1 MQGNSANRSK
11 CEDQLFIQICQNL
24 SGSKDHEFN
33 DLFFRRNKDYNF
45 YATQRIQHKLT
56 STWKILCGVSRAPAS
71 LGPRVLKPDKNRNFQ
86 FRTILAG
93 YVPNVL
99 CSYHI
104 CDVICDLLLNRRT
117 ATWNLFVL
125 YNKEL
130 NFVRIKSDGDVN
142 RPLIDHRQEPIKM
155 PYYINKNG
163 LYLSWIGSELH
174 MN

>member
-1 MQGNSANRSK
+1 MPETRFPITDKTLTIVRIRS
-11 CEDQLFIQICQNL
+11 
-24 SGSKDHEFN
+24 
-33 DLFFRRNKDYNF
+33 DY
-45 YATQRIQHKLT
+45 
-56 STWKILCGVSRAPAS
+56 
-71 LGPRVLKPDKNRNFQ
+71 
-86 FRTILAG
+86 ILAG
-93 YVPNVL
+93 YVPNVF